1 MPSSIVSIQYKHG
14 GEPWYILRSDGS
26 YAGEKEHLF
35 RFQTVSILPH
45 LSHEIQKSW
54 IIEIL
59 SLASSHD
66 YDIVDS
72 NKRAAR
78 EGIISDSSSDAI
90 AARGQIA
97 QTTLGC

>member
-1 MPSSIVSIQYKHG
+1 MGVSRGIFCVLTARTLAKKSTSS
-14 GEPWYILRSDGS
+14 
-26 YAGEKEHLF
+26 
-35 RFQTVSILPH
+35 VSILPH